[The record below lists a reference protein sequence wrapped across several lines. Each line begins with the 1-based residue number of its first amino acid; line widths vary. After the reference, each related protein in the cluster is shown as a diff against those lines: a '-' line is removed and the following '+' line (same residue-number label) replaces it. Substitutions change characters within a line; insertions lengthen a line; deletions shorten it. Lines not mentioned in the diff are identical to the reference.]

1 MLKMQEI
8 KKSSSKPDLSR
19 LRQHDESPQTSP
31 ALLRRNSVLSF
42 PEVIVEQEGRGS
54 MSRSSSSESLIPI
67 VISRFAITTD
77 KEKLDA
83 AQTFLTTATTN
94 REALMQDSKGSI
106 VKTILFG
113 MGWFFSFGQFGTQS
127 AAEKNAAKNLLTKP
141 TYELTEAIKFLYEVN
156 TKVLLPNDYAPM
168 TFENLGRY
176 ISAIAD
182 SELLRINGSGELV
195 AVPVVLPDANES
207 QVSQLQKQV
216 QQLQLGT
223 LVRDFTPSFFQ
234 VDSTHRT
241 VVKGP
246 QALLEAAQKAIVAW
260 TGAIDTVKGGLND
273 AQFEDLVAQAT
284 NNVLSVNFHGLG
296 KISGNNVEFLEINA
310 ATIWAKNNIGQFS
323 KEIADKF
330 IARELGGNLNREAI
344 EELSND
350 IDTRARRMNQ
360 ILDGDLEQYKKEIIL
375 ELNNNPGFVTAL
387 QEKQGQLKQV
397 VADNQNL
404 SLISAPQLVAIRGA
418 FQNVQGVEKAIP
430 TSTIKGEAAAIAA
443 INIVNTRLAQVTL
456 LDPALAENLQKT
468 VDTTVENIQFAK
480 KALEAL
486 LIDNADVIAEGQEK
500 AEDAL
505 LDLTILN
512 QLVSRK
518 DLLVNIGETNKEI
531 KGLDTAGVATIL
543 QDELLDI
550 LDGLAGAKGANDS
563 SPTLLLQVL
572 LRLGENG
579 LAAVIG
585 QNLSFDFDNIFAK
598 AAETD
603 LESAKVEMFTFNDE
617 NKDALDVLADLRG
630 AIKDQLDSKAV
641 QKQRQVEQDRA
652 NKDLPFVPVPVSQS
666 LLEEAKNNYEKAM
679 ERDDIRFASNELS
692 D

>member
-1 MLKMQEI
+1 MQEI